1 MLSCMDIHRY
11 IYVIYFINSFIG
23 FLLDVSILV
32 YYLVKI
38 WPPSSCPLPGCQEG
52 LCPEAGIFSYFL

>member
-1 MLSCMDIHRY
+1 MQRYMGIHRY

-32 YYLVKI
+32 YYLVRI
-38 WPPSSCPLPGCQEG
+38 WPHIVLPSLFSYSWLPGG
-52 LCPEAGIFSYFL
+52 LVP